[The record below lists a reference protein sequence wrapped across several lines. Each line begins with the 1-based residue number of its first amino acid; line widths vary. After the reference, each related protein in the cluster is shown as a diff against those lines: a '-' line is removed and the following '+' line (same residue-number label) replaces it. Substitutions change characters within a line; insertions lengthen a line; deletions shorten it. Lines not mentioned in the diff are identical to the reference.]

1 MEETIYPPCHVEYV
15 WLDHNQNFRSKTKVL
30 TNHNPTKD
38 GLPMW
43 NYDGSSTK
51 QADGTDSEVFL
62 RPVKLCYDPFRRGD
76 NAYLVL
82 CDTWLANKKKSQ
94 EKNELVYISHPDNS
108 RARAELIFDNNTV
121 QEQDPWYGME
131 QEFFFTTRHDTG
143 TKRPQNERFFEAPVG
158 MTTFDGK
165 EWISTSGK
173 EQGDFY
179 CGVGPNNVKQRDVA
193 EYILNCL
200 SFARTVK
207 CTGYNW
213 EVAPGQCEFQ
223 IFASGVDAA
232 DSLLLFRYIAQRAA
246 EERSLS
252 INFHPK
258 PMSGNWNGSGCHTNF
273 STKDMRAPNSYDTVI
288 KSALKSL
295 KKNHSYHIEHYGSH
309 NKERLTGEHE
319 TASWETFTAGVG
331 NRGASVRV
339 PTQTYYDKTGY
350 IEDRRPSSNMDP
362 YLVTSLLANTV
373 ILKGKELN
381 LNAQVPMDKPVY
393 TGKYFNTEANA

>member
-1 MEETIYPPCHVEYV
+1 MDETQYPPCHVEYV
-15 WLDHNQNFRSKTKVL
+15 WLDHNQQFRSKTKVL
-30 TNHNPTKD
+30 TSHNPNKD

-76 NAYLVL
+76 NAYIVL
-82 CDTWLANKKKSQ
+82 CDTWLADKKKSQ
-94 EKNELVYISHPDNS
+94 ENNELVYISHPDNS
-108 RARAELIFDNNTV
+108 RARAELIFDNPTV
-121 QEQDPWYGME
+121 VEQDPWYGME
-131 QEFFFTTRHDTG
+131 QEFFFTTRVDAL
-143 TKRPQNERFFEAPVG
+143 KSKDRFFEAPLG
-158 MTTFDGK
+158 MTTEDGK
-165 EWISTSGK
+165 EWISISGK
-173 EQGDFY
+173 TQGDFY

-223 IFASGVDAA
+223 IFASGIDAA
-232 DSLLLFRYIAQRAA
+232 DSLLLFRYIAARAA
-246 EERSLS
+246 EERGLS
-252 INFHPK
+252 INLHPK
-258 PMSGNWNGSGCHTNF
+258 PMSGDWNGSGCHTNF
-273 STKDMRAPNSYDTVI
+273 STTAMRKPNSYDTTI
-288 KSALKSL
+288 KTALKSL
-295 KKNHSYHIEHYGSH
+295 KKNHSYHIENYGSG

-362 YLVTSLLANTV
+362 YIVTSLLANTV
-373 ILKGKELN
+373 ILKGKEIN
-381 LNAQVPMDKPVY
+381 LTTQVPMDSSNINDNVV
-393 TGKYFNTEANA
+393 EAVA

>member
-1 MEETIYPPCHVEYV
+1 MYPPCHVEYV

-62 RPVKLCYDPFRRGD
+62 RPVKLCYDPFRRSE
-76 NAYLVL
+76 NAFLVL
-82 CDTWLANKKKSQ
+82 CDTWLADKKKSQ

-121 QEQDPWYGME
+121 QEQDPWYGIE

-143 TKRPQNERFFEAPVG
+143 TKRPPNERFFEAPIG
-158 MTTFDGK
+158 MTTYDGK
-165 EWISTSGK
+165 EWISTIGK
-173 EQGDFY
+173 TQGDFY

-223 IFASGVDAA
+223 IFASGIDAA
-232 DSLLLFRYIAQRAA
+232 DSLLLFRYIAQRAS
-246 EERSLS
+246 EERNISV
-252 INFHPK
+252 NFHPK
-258 PMSGNWNGSGCHTNF
+258 PMCGDWNGSGCHTNF
-273 STKDMRAPNSYDTVI
+273 STKDMRDPNSYDTVI
-288 KSALKSL
+288 KPALKLL
-295 KKNHSYHIEHYGSH
+295 KKNHSYHIENYGSH

-339 PTQTYYDKTGY
+339 PTQTYYDKSGY

-362 YLVTSLLANTV
+362 YVVTSILANTI

-381 LNAQVPMDKPVY
+381 LNAQVPMDKPTY
-393 TGKYFNTEANA
+393 TGKYLNSEATA

>member
-1 MEETIYPPCHVEYV
+1 MYPPCHVEYV

-30 TNHNPTKD
+30 TNHNPMKD
-38 GLPMW
+38 GLPIW

-62 RPVKLCYDPFRRGD
+62 RPVKLCYDPFRRSD

-82 CDTWLANKKKSQ
+82 CDTWLADKKKSQ
-94 EKNELVYISHPDNS
+94 EKNELMYISHPDNS
-108 RARAELIFDNNTV
+108 RARAELIFEDDAV

-131 QEFFFTTRHDTG
+131 QEFFFTTRQGSHAPG
-143 TKRPQNERFFEAPVG
+143 SAVKRFFETPVG
-158 MTTFDGK
+158 MTTVDGK
-165 EWISTSGK
+165 EWVSTNGK
-173 EQGDFY
+173 TQGDFY
-179 CGVGPNNVKQRDVA
+179 CGVGSNNVKQRDVA

-200 SFARTVK
+200 TFARTLK

-223 IFASGVDAA
+223 IFASGIDAA
-232 DSLLLFRYIAQRAA
+232 DSLLLFRYIALRAA
-246 EERSLS
+246 EERNLS
-252 INFHPK
+252 VNFHPK
-258 PMSGNWNGSGCHTNF
+258 PMSGDWNGSGCHTNF
-273 STKDMRAPNSYDTVI
+273 STTAMRAPNSYDTVI

-295 KKNHSYHIEHYGSH
+295 KKNHSYHIENYGSH

-339 PTQTYYDKTGY
+339 PTQTYYDKSGY

-362 YLVTSLLANTV
+362 YIVTSLLANTV

-381 LNAQVPMDKPVY
+381 LNGQVPMDKPVY
-393 TGKYFNTEANA
+393 TGKYLNNEATA

>member
-1 MEETIYPPCHVEYV
+1 MEETQYPPCHVEYV
-15 WLDHNQNFRSKTKVL
+15 WLDHNQQFRSKTKVL
-30 TNHNPTKD
+30 TTHNPNKD

-51 QADGTDSEVFL
+51 QAHGTDSEVFL

-76 NAYLVL
+76 NAYIVL
-82 CDTWLANKKKSQ
+82 CDTWLADKKKSQ
-94 EKNELVYISHPDNS
+94 ENNELVYISHPDNS

-131 QEFFFTTRHDTG
+131 QEFFFTTRESTEIG
-143 TKRPQNERFFEAPVG
+143 AVKRFFETPVG
-158 MTTFDGK
+158 MTTVNGK
-165 EWISTSGK
+165 EWVSTSGK
-173 EQGDFY
+173 TQGDFY

-193 EYILNCL
+193 EYILNCI
-200 SFARTVK
+200 SFSRTVK

-223 IFASGVDAA
+223 IFASGIDAA
-232 DSLLLFRYIAQRAA
+232 DSLLLFRYIATRAS

-258 PMSGNWNGSGCHTNF
+258 PMSGDWNGSGCHTNF
-273 STKDMRAPNSYDTVI
+273 STTAMRAPNSYDTTI
-288 KSALKSL
+288 KAALKSL
-295 KKNHSYHIEHYGSH
+295 KKNHSYHIENYGSG

-362 YLVTSLLANTV
+362 YIVSSLLANTV
-373 ILKGKELN
+373 ILKGKEIN
-381 LNAQVPMDKPVY
+381 LTTQVPMNNSYSNDNVV
-393 TGKYFNTEANA
+393 EAVA

>member
-1 MEETIYPPCHVEYV
+1 MEETQYPPCHVEYV
-15 WLDHNQNFRSKTKVL
+15 WLDHNQQFRSKTKVL
-30 TNHNPTKD
+30 TTHNPNKD

-51 QADGTDSEVFL
+51 QANGTDSEVFL

-76 NAYLVL
+76 NAYIVL
-82 CDTWLANKKKSQ
+82 CDTWLADKKKSQ
-94 EKNELVYISHPDNS
+94 ENNELVYISHPDNS

-131 QEFFFTTRHDTG
+131 QEFFFTTREGSMKT
-143 TKRPQNERFFEAPVG
+143 QQFFETPVG
-158 MTTFDGK
+158 MTTVDGK
-165 EWISTSGK
+165 EWVSQYGK
-173 EQGDFY
+173 TQGDFY

-193 EYILNCL
+193 EYILNCI
-200 SFARTVK
+200 SFSRTIK

-223 IFASGVDAA
+223 IFASGIDAA
-232 DSLLLFRYIAQRAA
+232 DSLLLFRYIATRAS

-258 PMSGNWNGSGCHTNF
+258 PMSGDWNGSGCHTNF
-273 STKDMRAPNSYDTVI
+273 STTAMRAPNSYDTTI
-288 KSALKSL
+288 KAALKSL
-295 KKNHSYHIEHYGSH
+295 KKNHSYHIENYGSG

-362 YLVTSLLANTV
+362 YIVTSLLANTV
-373 ILKGKELN
+373 ILKGKEIN
-381 LNAQVPMDKPVY
+381 LTTQVPMNNSYSNDNVV
-393 TGKYFNTEANA
+393 EAVA